1 MLLILLEVNI
11 SPAQSRRLQVEN
23 QEKMTKTSSRL
34 VVRRLTT
41 GELQALKTGRLRYC
55 LLHSFSLSDHL
66 TPPPDLLGV
75 VAEGEGRPQVG
86 GEGAGEELE

>member
-1 MLLILLEVNI
+1 MILLEVNI

-23 QEKMTKTSSRL
+23 QERMTKTSSRL

-55 LLHSFSLSDHL
+55 LLHSYQF
-66 TPPPDLLGV
+66 
-75 VAEGEGRPQVG
+75 
-86 GEGAGEELE
+86 